1 LLPQVE
7 PLRVEHYPD
16 SILSVDGATELSLHY
31 LHNPSEEADG
41 ITLEVPLVELPH
53 LPAWFG
59 EWLVT
64 GWLVEKVASL
74 VRCLR
79 KETRTL
85 LPASRE
91 VVEEF
96 IASWEDYEPRCSLLE
111 ALVDFMKENY
121 EIELTVEAFD
131 LDRLPSYLQMR
142 YAVVDDREK
151 VIAVGRDLSGLQER
165 LSDQVKDRFKKV
177 AMKLWPSEACS
188 VFQHRL
194 GAAKLFRLENETLV
208 NGLESVLFGREEA
221 SKVLQP
227 SRPKREAAQPNRF
240 GSIAL
245 AFGETSRQASR
256 KMAPNPSPQ
265 PKSSDLEF
273 LTSGE
278 GWLLS
283 NIGPDPSRNRED
295 LLRRA
300 LGDLIEEPLKL
311 SEWNE
316 AKERTEVQLFGY
328 MSNLC
333 GTVKRILRIIETVNR
348 LLENS
353 ESGYEESLADAQEH
367 FNSLLAPGWV
377 LTGNLWRKLI
387 HWQGLELRLTR
398 MLGSPPIKDL
408 QKLERYH
415 ENAAAIWE
423 GETACECERCPEA
436 VAREKW
442 LEEDWALRLHTFAP
456 EIKARLK

>member
-1 LLPQVE
+1 
-7 PLRVEHYPD
+7 
-16 SILSVDGATELSLHY
+16 
-31 LHNPSEEADG
+31 
-41 ITLEVPLVELPH
+41 
-53 LPAWFG
+53 
-59 EWLVT
+59 
-64 GWLVEKVASL
+64 
-74 VRCLR
+74 
-79 KETRTL
+79 
-85 LPASRE
+85 
-91 VVEEF
+91 
-96 IASWEDYEPRCSLLE
+96 
-111 ALVDFMKENY
+111 
-121 EIELTVEAFD
+121 
-131 LDRLPSYLQMR
+131 
-142 YAVVDDREK
+142 
-151 VIAVGRDLSGLQER
+151 
-165 LSDQVKDRFKKV
+165 
-177 AMKLWPSEACS
+177 
-188 VFQHRL
+188 
-194 GAAKLFRLENETLV
+194 
-208 NGLESVLFGREEA
+208 
-221 SKVLQP
+221 
-227 SRPKREAAQPNRF
+227 
-240 GSIAL
+240 
-245 AFGETSRQASR
+245 
-256 KMAPNPSPQ
+256 MAPNPSPQ

-353 ESGYEESLADAQEH
+353 ESGYEESLADAREH